1 MDNLKL
7 AVPAGERK
15 PLVISFAA
23 PQQPRPGS
31 LAALG
36 LTEEIVGTVTGTLK
50 GGLPAPKAANGR
62 RIVLDLSC
70 QLCKA

>member
-1 MDNLKL
+1 MKL

-15 PLVISFAA
+15 PLVITFTA
-23 PQQPRPGS
+23 PQQLKPGS

-36 LTEEIVGTVTGTLK
+36 LTEEIFGTITGTLK

-62 RIVLDLSC
+62 RIVLDVSC
-70 QLCKA
+70 QLCKV